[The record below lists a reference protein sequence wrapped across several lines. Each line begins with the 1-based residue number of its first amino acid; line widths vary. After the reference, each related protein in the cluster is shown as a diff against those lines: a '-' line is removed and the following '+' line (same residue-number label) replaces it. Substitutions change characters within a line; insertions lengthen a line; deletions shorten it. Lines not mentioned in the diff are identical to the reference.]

1 MIDNNTLIIIKILLV
16 IITILLVII
25 IIYFYN
31 NNLKELFFE
40 WNNCNL
46 LDQKKLI
53 NTYEK
58 NGVIIIP
65 NFFSDEDCNKL
76 LSILKKANISNV
88 SNENATTTIVNSSYK
103 RKNIVLPINESK
115 KYIMKIYNKMR
126 YFLDVLTPNP
136 ILIDCA
142 AFITNPGCYP
152 QVWHTDT
159 GLDKIND
166 IEELKYSNNISI
178 GVALEDIDETL
189 GPLEAILGT
198 HKLNHDKIDM
208 LLKTDNIFE
217 NYDIDTNIEKTCIH
231 KNYDIKR
238 GLCKSSIEELLKLD
252 NRYKYVKCICKKGSL
267 VIWSSKV
274 FHRGGANDGIKDR
287 SVFYI
292 TLMGNDGQNPM
303 NFESTIE
310 NSKKKIYIKDL

>member
-1 MIDNNTLIIIKILLV
+1 MNNKISIVMNDKNLIIF
-16 IITILLVII
+16 TILLVII

-31 NNLKELFFE
+31 NYLKESFFE

-65 NFFSDEDCNKL
+65 NFFSHDDCNKL
-76 LSILKKANISNV
+76 LAILEKEGS
-88 SNENATTTIVNSSYK
+88 SNENATATLINSPYK
-103 RKNIVLPINESK
+103 RKNLVIPINDCKE
-115 KYIMKIYNKMR
+115 YIMKIYNRLK

-142 AFITNPGCYP
+142 AFVTSPGCYA
-152 QVWHTDT
+152 QIWHTDT

-166 IEELKYSNNISI
+166 NKELKYANHISI
-178 GVALEDIDETL
+178 GVALEDIDESL
-189 GPLEAILGT
+189 GPLEAILET
-198 HKLNHDKIDM
+198 NTLNDDKYEMILKQHKKFDD
-208 LLKTDNIFE
+208 
-217 NYDIDTNIEKTCIH
+217 YDSITECEKTCIY
-231 KNYDIKR
+231 KNDSIKR
-238 GLCKSSIEELLKLD
+238 GLCNNSKFEISNLD

-267 VIWSSKV
+267 VLWSSKV
-274 FHRGGANDGIKDR
+274 YHRGGANYGNKDR

-292 TLMGNDGQNPM
+292 TLMGNDGENPM
-303 NFESTIE
+303 DFESTIE
-310 NSKKKIYIKDL
+310 DSKKTIYIKDL